1 VSLNEDNKFK
11 EKKGPSRASRYK
23 KTRRGCAKPVPRPQ
37 AKAAGRRWQAAGGR
51 IRNNITSSNTYN
63 FDKKDF
69 LISLLRFIKRIVFIK
84 SLKSKRTIGA
94 SQDESRKFITFIAAI
109 CADGSHVTLTFIY

>member
-37 AKAAGRRWQAAGGR
+37 AKAAGGQ
-51 IRNNITSSNTYN
+51 IRNI
-63 FDKKDF
+63 KK
-69 LISLLRFIKRIVFIK
+69 
-84 SLKSKRTIGA
+84 
-94 SQDESRKFITFIAAI
+94 EEEEN
-109 CADGSHVTLTFIY
+109 